1 MKRKIF
7 GVFNGIIGMLVLYS
21 SFRILYLSQF
31 PKRYFGE
38 APPEPIPMQF
48 NLEFFSW
55 LACGLIFVI
64 ATYYVFKS
72 MRSVKFILG
81 TTLTSIGSIIMLAF
95 TVPEFYYE
103 AIVQSRELDPEFYIA
118 IALNIVII
126 YFGIKLIRSSKK

>member
-7 GVFNGIIGMLVLYS
+7 GLFNGLIGMLVLYF

-31 PKRYFGE
+31 PTRYWGE
-38 APPEPIPMQF
+38 APKEPIPMQF

-64 ATYYVFKS
+64 GTYYVFKS
-72 MRSVKFILG
+72 TRSVKFILG
-81 TTLTSIGSIIMLAF
+81 TTLTSIGSIIMLVF
-95 TVPEFYYE
+95 TVPEFHYE
-103 AIVQSRELDPEFYIA
+103 AIVQSRELDPEFYMA

>member
-1 MKRKIF
+1 MKRKLF
-7 GVFNGIIGMLVLYS
+7 GLFNGLIGILVLVLTF
-21 SFRILYLSQF
+21 FRLYNSQSGRMSDGSMEF
-31 PKRYFGE
+31 D
-38 APPEPIPMQF
+38 EP
-48 NLEFFSW
+48 FFVL

-64 ATYYVFKS
+64 GSYYVFKS

-81 TTLTSIGSIIMLAF
+81 TTLTSIGSIIMLVL

-103 AIVQSRELDPEFYIA
+103 AIVQSRELDPEFYMA